1 MSLLALRPLQLAKAM
16 AERQRDVVAT
26 ALALAVQNQQAAQA
40 QMQQLEAY
48 ARETEVKWMQ
58 RAQVAASPEIM
69 QHHYQFIAKL
79 EEAIAFQVRVIDN
92 HSGRVMQVRLGLIEV
107 EQRLA
112 RFKHILTL
120 RQAEI
125 TLVHNRQEQRQM
137 DELASRMGHQ
147 RRRPLDAEESKWQ
160 SN

>member
-1 MSLLALRPLQLAKAM
+1 MSAPVLRPIQLAM
-16 AERQRDVVAT
+16 ELAERQRDMVAKS
-26 ALALAVQNQQAAQA
+26 LAMAVQNQQAAQA

-58 RAQVAASPEIM
+58 RAQVAASPELM
-69 QHHYQFIAKL
+69 QHHYQFMAKL
-79 EEAIAFQVRVIDN
+79 EQAIAFQVRVIDN
-92 HSGRVMQVRLGLIEV
+92 HTGRVMQVRLSLIEV

-112 RFKHILTL
+112 RFKHILAM

-125 TLVHNRQEQRQM
+125 TLVHNRLEQRQM

-147 RRRPLDAEESKWQ
+147 RRRPLDAEESQWQ

>member
-1 MSLLALRPLQLAKAM
+1 MSLHALQPLQLAKAM
-16 AERQRDVVAT
+16 AERQRDLVAT
-26 ALALAVQNQQAAQA
+26 SLALAVQNQQAAQA

-58 RAQVAASPEIM
+58 RAQVAASPELM
-69 QHHYQFIAKL
+69 HHHYQFIAKL

-125 TLVHNRQEQRQM
+125 TLAHNRREQRQM